1 MGEKEIVPPEYRV
14 PLVLVGI
21 SIVALVLAVILLI
34 KTNQRAEPIQFSSDV
49 KQEGN
54 ALQSDKLTIDVSGA
68 VVKPGVY
75 MLPVGSRVIDAI
87 TIAGGVTSQADAQR
101 IAATINQASIL
112 SDGAKVYIPI
122 QGKPVQQGEAFSAVS
137 TTTISINTAS
147 ANELDT
153 LSGVGPVTAKKII
166 DKRPYTTLEDL
177 VTKKAMGQSLF
188 DKLKNQL
195 TL

>member
-1 MGEKEIVPPEYRV
+1 MGEEQRVPPKYRL
-14 PLVLVGI
+14 PLVLIGI
-21 SIVALVLAVILLI
+21 SVIALICAIFLLV
-34 KTNQRAEPIQFSSDV
+34 KTVQRTEPIRFSSDV
-49 KQEGN
+49 N
-54 ALQSDKLTIDVSGA
+54 NIDSASQSAKLAIDVSGA

-75 MLPVGSRVIDAI
+75 MMPMGSRVIDAI
-87 TIAGGVTSQADAQR
+87 TIAGGLTAQADTET

-122 QGKPVQQGEAFSAVS
+122 QGKTNQQTEVS
-137 TTTISINTAS
+137 HTVSIQPISINTAS
-147 ANELDT
+147 LSELDT

-166 DKRPYTTLEDL
+166 DNRPYTSLEEL
-177 VTKKAMGQSLF
+177 VTKKAVGQSLF

>member
-1 MGEKEIVPPEYRV
+1 MGEKEIVPPEYRL
-14 PLVLVGI
+14 PLFLVGL
-21 SIVALVLAVILLI
+21 SIIALLSAGLLFI
-34 KTNQRAEPIQFSSDV
+34 KTVQHTEPIQFSSD
-49 KQEGN
+49 GSIIDS
-54 ALQSDKLTIDVSGA
+54 ASQSAKLAIDVSGA
-68 VVKPGVY
+68 VVAPGVY
-75 MLPVGSRVIDAI
+75 MISVGSRVIDAI
-87 TIAGGVTSQADAQR
+87 TIAGGLTAQADTEA

-122 QGKPVQQGEAFSAVS
+122 QGKTTQQTEGSSVIS
-137 TTTISINTAS
+137 SKTISINTAS
-147 ANELDT
+147 VSELDT

-166 DKRPYTTLEDL
+166 DNRPYTNLVDL